1 MQTTMPRSNRGILFA
16 GLALTIALGVAGA
29 YFLGW
34 IAFPE
39 LMS

>member
-1 MQTTMPRSNRGILFA
+1 MDTATPRTNRGILIV

-34 IAFPE
+34 IEFPD